1 MSTPTCL
8 LGQGGI
14 ANADGAYQ
22 GNQTSH
28 CVPDAYF
35 IELKEA
41 LWEK

>member
-14 ANADGAYQ
+14 ANADGADQ

-28 CVPDAYF
+28 CVT
-35 IELKEA
+35 
-41 LWEK
+41 